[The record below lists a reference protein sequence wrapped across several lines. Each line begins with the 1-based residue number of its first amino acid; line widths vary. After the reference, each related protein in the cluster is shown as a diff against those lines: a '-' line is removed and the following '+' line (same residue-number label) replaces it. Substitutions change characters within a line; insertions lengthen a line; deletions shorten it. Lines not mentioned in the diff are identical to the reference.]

1 MLSRRSFLL
10 SAAAASA
17 AAALSACG
25 DDGGQSAGAGATA
38 GDGRYPRTVQHE
50 LGTTEIPSTPERV
63 VCATD
68 GGELCSLLALG
79 VTPVGFGQRNDPLR
93 PWVRGLAAGLDSY
106 PLDSETNFEQLATWR
121 PDLLLVQEG
130 FATDDTLT
138 DYSALAPTIATSFI
152 DWRANLRQVGAA
164 VGREDQASDLEAEKD
179 AAVAELAAGLPAAA
193 RGLRVRALA
202 AFSDGTVYVLNADS
216 PAGKLAT
223 ALGLGE
229 MPAAGTEGEAVDEV
243 SEELLSLVDGDLL
256 LLLHFGA
263 EDDGADALATKGV
276 FQNLEVVK
284 AGNVVDLTE
293 DESHQL
299 YFDSVLTVVPNAEVL
314 TRVASSAVS

>member
-25 DDGGQSAGAGATA
+25 EDSAPSADAASGT
-38 GDGRYPRTVQHE
+38 GDGSYPRTVEHE
-50 LGTTEIPSTPERV
+50 LGSTEIPSAPQRV

-93 PWVRGLAAGLDSY
+93 PWVRDLAGGVESY

-130 FATDDTLT
+130 FATDDTLPQ
-138 DYSALAPTIATSFI
+138 YAAMAPTVATSFI

-164 VGREDQASDLEAEKD
+164 VGRDQEATDLEAEKD
-179 AAVAELAAGLPAAA
+179 DAVAELAAALPDAA
-193 RGLRVRALA
+193 RGLQVRALA

-216 PAGKLAT
+216 PAGKIAT
-223 ALGLGE
+223 ALGLGD
-229 MPAAGTEGEAVDEV
+229 MPPADTDGEAVNEV

-256 LLLHFGA
+256 LLLHFSPD
-263 EDDGADALATKGV
+263 DDGATDLATKGV

-314 TRVASSAVS
+314 SRVATSAVS